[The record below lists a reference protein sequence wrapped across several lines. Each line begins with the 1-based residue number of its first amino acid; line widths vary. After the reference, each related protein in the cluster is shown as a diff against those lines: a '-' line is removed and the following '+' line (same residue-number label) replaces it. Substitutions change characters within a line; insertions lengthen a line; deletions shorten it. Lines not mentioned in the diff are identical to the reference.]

1 MLKTDANNMAT
12 HHDNKFVWQAMRDYK
27 TYMQIGIY
35 MGSVLEILVA
45 CLTANIIL
53 MIYVVL

>member
-35 MGSVLEILVA
+35 MGSVLEIFVA
-45 CLTANIIL
+45 RLTAD
-53 MIYVVL
+53 MIHVVL